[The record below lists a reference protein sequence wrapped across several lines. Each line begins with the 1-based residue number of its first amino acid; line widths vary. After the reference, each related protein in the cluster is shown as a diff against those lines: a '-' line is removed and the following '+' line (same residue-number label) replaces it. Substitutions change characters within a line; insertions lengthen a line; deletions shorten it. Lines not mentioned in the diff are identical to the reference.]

1 MSAFIS
7 AVVAISAAASAYSAH
22 SQRKSAKE
30 ASKRADAENKRIQGE
45 ADAARVAN
53 KLDREAST
61 EDVAKV
67 QSAGNSDSVI
77 STGRRKRAPT
87 ATVSSGLGL

>member
-7 AVVAISAAASAYSAH
+7 AVVAITTAATVY

-30 ASKRADAENKRIQGE
+30 ASKRADSENKRIQGE

-53 KLDREAST
+53 KLNRDAGT

-77 STGRRKRAPT
+77 STGRRKRAQT

>member
-1 MSAFIS
+1 MTAFIS
-7 AVVAISAAASAYSAH
+7 AVVVVSTAASVY

-77 STGRRKRAPT
+77 STGRRKRAQT

>member
-7 AVVAISAAASAYSAH
+7 AIVAITTAATVY

-45 ADAARVAN
+45 AEAARVAN
-53 KLDREAST
+53 KLDREAGT

-77 STGRRKRAPT
+77 STGRRKRAKT

>member
-1 MSAFIS
+1 MTAFVS
-7 AVVAISAAASAYSAH
+7 AVVAISAAATVY
-22 SQRKSAKE
+22 SQRQSNKV

-77 STGRRKRAPT
+77 STGRRKRAQT

>member
-7 AVVAISAAASAYSAH
+7 AIVAITTAASVY

-30 ASKRADAENKRIQGE
+30 ASKRADAENKRVQGE

-53 KLDREAST
+53 KLNREAGT

-77 STGRRKRAPT
+77 STGRRKRAQT

>member
-7 AVVAISAAASAYSAH
+7 AVVAITTAATVY

-30 ASKRADAENKRIQGE
+30 ASKRADAENKRVQGE

-77 STGRRKRAPT
+77 STGRRKRAQT

>member
-1 MSAFIS
+1 MTAFIS
-7 AVVAISAAASAYSAH
+7 AVVAISAAATVY

-45 ADAARVAN
+45 AEAARVAN
-53 KLDREAST
+53 KLDREAGA

-87 ATVSSGLGL
+87 AMVSSGLGL

>member
-7 AVVAISAAASAYSAH
+7 AIVAITTAASVY
-22 SQRKSAKE
+22 SQRKSAKD
-30 ASKRADAENKRIQGE
+30 ASKRADAESKRVQGE

-53 KLDREAST
+53 KLNREAGT

-77 STGRRKRAPT
+77 STGRRKRAKT

>member
-7 AVVAISAAASAYSAH
+7 AVVAISTAATVY

-77 STGRRKRAPT
+77 STGRRKRAKT

>member
-1 MSAFIS
+1 MTAFVS
-7 AVVAISAAASAYSAH
+7 AVVAISAAATVY
-22 SQRKSAKE
+22 SQRQSNKA
-30 ASKRADAENKRIQGE
+30 ASKRANAESKRVQGE

-77 STGRRKRAPT
+77 STGRRKRAQT

>member
-1 MSAFIS
+1 MTAFIS
-7 AVVAISAAASAYSAH
+7 AVVAISAAATVY

-30 ASKRADAENKRIQGE
+30 ASKRADAESKRVQGE

-53 KLDREAST
+53 KLNREAGT

-67 QSAGNSDSVI
+67 QSAGNSESVI
-77 STGRRKRAPT
+77 STGRRKRATT

>member
-1 MSAFIS
+1 MTAFIS
-7 AVVAISAAASAYSAH
+7 AVVAITTAASVY

-30 ASKRADAENKRIQGE
+30 ASKRADAESKRVQAE
-45 ADAARVAN
+45 ADAARAAN
-53 KLDREAST
+53 KLNREAGT

-77 STGRRKRAPT
+77 STGRRKRATT

>member
-7 AVVAISAAASAYSAH
+7 AVVAITTAASVYT
-22 SQRKSAKE
+22 QRKSAKE
-30 ASKRADAENKRIQGE
+30 ASKRADTENKRIQGE

-53 KLDREAST
+53 KLDSEAGT

-77 STGRRKRAPT
+77 STGRRKRAKT

>member
-7 AVVAISAAASAYSAH
+7 AVVAITTAATVY

-30 ASKRADAENKRIQGE
+30 ASKRADSESKRVQGE

-53 KLDREAST
+53 KLDREAGT

-77 STGRRKRAPT
+77 STGRRKRAQT

>member
-1 MSAFIS
+1 MTAFIS
-7 AVVAISAAASAYSAH
+7 AVVAISAAATVY

-30 ASKRADAENKRIQGE
+30 ASKRVDAENKRVQGE

-53 KLDREAST
+53 KLNREAGT

-77 STGRRKRAPT
+77 STGRRKRATT

>member
-7 AVVAISAAASAYSAH
+7 AVVAITTAATVY

-53 KLDREAST
+53 KLDREAGT

-77 STGRRKRAPT
+77 STGRRKRATT

>member
-1 MSAFIS
+1 MTAFVS
-7 AVVAISAAASAYSAH
+7 AVVAISAAATVY

-30 ASKRADAENKRIQGE
+30 ATKRATAENKRIQSE
-45 ADAARVAN
+45 ADASRVAN
-53 KLDREAST
+53 KLNREAGT

-77 STGRRKRAPT
+77 STGRRKRATT

>member
-7 AVVAISAAASAYSAH
+7 AVVAITTAATVY

-53 KLDREAST
+53 KLNRDAGT

-77 STGRRKRAPT
+77 STGRRKRAQT

>member
-1 MSAFIS
+1 MTAFIS
-7 AVVAISAAASAYSAH
+7 AVVAITTAASVY

-30 ASKRADAENKRIQGE
+30 ATKRANAENKRIQGE

-53 KLDREAST
+53 KLNREAST

-77 STGRRKRAPT
+77 STGRRKRAQT

>member
-7 AVVAISAAASAYSAH
+7 AVVAITTAASVY

-30 ASKRADAENKRIQGE
+30 ASKRVDAENKRVQGE

-53 KLDREAST
+53 KLNREAGT

-77 STGRRKRAPT
+77 STGRRKRAKT

>member
-7 AVVAISAAASAYSAH
+7 AIVAISAAASVY

-30 ASKRADAENKRIQGE
+30 ASKRANAENKRIQGE

-53 KLDREAST
+53 KLDREAGT

-77 STGRRKRAPT
+77 STGRRKRAKT

>member
-7 AVVAISAAASAYSAH
+7 AVVAITTAATVY
-22 SQRKSAKE
+22 SQRQSAKA

-53 KLDREAST
+53 KLNREAGT

-67 QSAGNSDSVI
+67 QSAGNSDAVI
-77 STGRRKRAPT
+77 STGRRKRATT

>member
-1 MSAFIS
+1 MTAFIS
-7 AVVAISAAASAYSAH
+7 AVVAISTAATVYT
-22 SQRKSAKE
+22 QRKSAKE

-77 STGRRKRAPT
+77 STGRRKRAKT

>member
-1 MSAFIS
+1 MTAFIS
-7 AVVAISAAASAYSAH
+7 AVVAISTAATVY

-61 EDVAKV
+61 EDVANV

>member
-7 AVVAISAAASAYSAH
+7 AIVAITTAATVY

-45 ADAARVAN
+45 AEAARVAN
-53 KLDREAST
+53 KLDREAGT

-77 STGRRKRAPT
+77 STGRRKRAQT

>member
-1 MSAFIS
+1 MTAFVS
-7 AVVAISAAASAYSAH
+7 AVVAISAAATVY
-22 SQRKSAKE
+22 SQRQSTKA
-30 ASKRADAENKRIQGE
+30 ASKRADAENKRIQNE

-53 KLDREAST
+53 KLDSEAST

-77 STGRRKRAPT
+77 STGRRKRAQT

>member
-7 AVVAISAAASAYSAH
+7 AIVVAVASSAATVY

-30 ASKRADAENKRIQGE
+30 ASKRADAENKRVQGE

-53 KLDREAST
+53 KLNREAST

-77 STGRRKRAPT
+77 STGRRKRAQT

>member
-1 MSAFIS
+1 MSVFVS
-7 AVVAISAAASAYSAH
+7 AVVVISTAASVY

-30 ASKRADAENKRIQGE
+30 ASKRADTENKRIQGE

-53 KLDREAST
+53 KLDREAGT
-61 EDVAKV
+61 EDVAKI

-77 STGRRKRAPT
+77 STGRRKRAKT

>member
-1 MSAFIS
+1 MTAFVS
-7 AVVAISAAASAYSAH
+7 AVVAISAAATVY

>member
-1 MSAFIS
+1 MTAFVS
-7 AVVAISAAASAYSAH
+7 AVVAISAAASAYSSY

-30 ASKRADAENKRIQGE
+30 ATKRADTENKRIQGE

-53 KLDREAST
+53 KLNREAGT

-77 STGRRKRAPT
+77 STGRRKRAKT

>member
-7 AVVAISAAASAYSAH
+7 AVVAITTAATVY

-30 ASKRADAENKRIQGE
+30 ASKRADAESKRVQDE

-53 KLDREAST
+53 KLNRDAGA

>member
-7 AVVAISAAASAYSAH
+7 AVVVISTAASVYT
-22 SQRKSAKE
+22 QRKSAKE
-30 ASKRADAENKRIQGE
+30 ASKRADTENKRIQGE

-53 KLDREAST
+53 KLDREAGT

-77 STGRRKRAPT
+77 STGRRKRAKT

>member
-7 AVVAISAAASAYSAH
+7 AVVAITTAATVY

-45 ADAARVAN
+45 AEAARVAN
-53 KLDREAST
+53 KLDREAGT

>member
-7 AVVAISAAASAYSAH
+7 AIVAITTAASVY

-30 ASKRADAENKRIQGE
+30 ASKRADAESKRVQGE
-45 ADAARVAN
+45 GEAARVAN
-53 KLDREAST
+53 KLNREAGT

-77 STGRRKRAPT
+77 STGRRKRAKT

>member
-1 MSAFIS
+1 MTAFIS
-7 AVVAISAAASAYSAH
+7 AVVAITTAATVY

-30 ASKRADAENKRIQGE
+30 ASKRADAENKRVQGE

-53 KLDREAST
+53 KLNREAGT

-77 STGRRKRAPT
+77 STGRRKRAQT

>member
-1 MSAFIS
+1 MTAFVS
-7 AVVAISAAASAYSAH
+7 AVVAISAAATVY

-30 ASKRADAENKRIQGE
+30 ASKRADAESKRIQGE

-77 STGRRKRAPT
+77 STGRRKRATT